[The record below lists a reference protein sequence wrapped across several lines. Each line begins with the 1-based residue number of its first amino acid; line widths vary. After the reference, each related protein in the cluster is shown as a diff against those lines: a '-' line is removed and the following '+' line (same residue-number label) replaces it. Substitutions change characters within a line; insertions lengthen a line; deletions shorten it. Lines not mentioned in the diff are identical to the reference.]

1 MRNILDDRGSLL
13 CAAIVFWVA
22 AASSETLA
30 QQRNRPRLPDCMAEH
45 VVGNWKIL
53 AFTDFAS
60 ATPADVRRIH
70 YLQQLY
76 GYATFRLRVS
86 KGTPHYLLDFSL
98 RRPASAPDFEVTLA
112 GSALPQK
119 IVRKQSKV
127 FKPIA
132 SDSYPQ
138 ELDLTDL
145 FPTGKNPLLVSPDL
159 SLKVNHGGEQIIDM
173 QFSSQGF
180 RDVQPLMTSL
190 TRRVETMLKQKKC
203 TEDIDF

>member
-1 MRNILDDRGSLL
+1 MQNMFAFRRGLL
-13 CAAIVFWVA
+13 CATVAFWAVTGPVDA
-22 AASSETLA
+22 LA
-30 QQRNRPRLPDCMAEH
+30 QQGNRPRLPECVAEH

-60 ATPADVRRIH
+60 ATPADVKRVR
-70 YLQQLY
+70 YLQLY

-86 KGTPHYLLDFSL
+86 KGAPHYLLEFSL

-119 IVRKQSKV
+119 IVRKQSKAL
-127 FKPIA
+127 KSRA
-132 SDSYPQ
+132 SDSHPQ

-145 FPTGKNPLLVSPDL
+145 FPTANNPLIVSPDI

-173 QFSSQGF
+173 QFSSQRF
-180 RDVQPLMTSL
+180 RDIQPLMTSES
-190 TRRVETMLKQKKC
+190 RRVATMRKQKKC
-203 TEDIDF
+203 TEELNF